1 MWFEL
6 KPLALFAVRTR
17 SVYLAADGLGSGS
30 ELPIASFGPHMSK
43 GAELRRARTAL
54 EVGRDVR
61 VRFAHLPLGKAV
73 HLILSPPYDSINRFN
88 DLEH

>member
-1 MWFEL
+1 MSVLTQPRRMWFEL

-54 EVGRDVR
+54 EVGPRR
-61 VRFAHLPLGKAV
+61 PCA
-73 HLILSPPYDSINRFN
+73 ICPYHTGESRAFDPIPA
-88 DLEH
+88 L